1 MSIILISVFGCNNR
15 RRRGGKDLRCRAWP
29 EESEVTAMGSFTGK
43 LAVVTGG
50 GYVIR
55 NVSSPS
61 GGSACTATWS
71 TTA

>member
-1 MSIILISVFGCNNR
+1 V
-15 RRRGGKDLRCRAWP
+15 
-29 EESEVTAMGSFTGK
+29 VAMDSFTRK

-50 GYVIR
+50 GSGMGRGAGGRGAGYVIR

-61 GGSACTATWS
+61 GGSAWTATWS

>member
-1 MSIILISVFGCNNR
+1 
-15 RRRGGKDLRCRAWP
+15 
-29 EESEVTAMGSFTGK
+29 MGSFTGK

>member
-1 MSIILISVFGCNNR
+1 M
-15 RRRGGKDLRCRAWP
+15 
-29 EESEVTAMGSFTGK
+29 TAMDPFTGK
-43 LAVVTGG
+43 LAVVIGGGSGMGRGAGGRGG

-61 GGSACTATWS
+61 GGSAWTATWS